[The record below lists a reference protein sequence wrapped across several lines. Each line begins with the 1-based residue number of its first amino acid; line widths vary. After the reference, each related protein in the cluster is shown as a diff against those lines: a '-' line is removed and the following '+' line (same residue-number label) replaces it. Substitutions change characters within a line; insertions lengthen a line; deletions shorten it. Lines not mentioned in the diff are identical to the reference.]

1 MLCLLYHCEVTSSLD
16 QNVLKIILTYIL
28 SISDITS
35 ITTLEEPHFD
45 CYHNLCC
52 ITVDGLSDCND
63 SFYSRTIDVLLCHS
77 PRIAKGN
84 NPLKITSLE

>member
-16 QNVLKIILTYIL
+16 QNVLKSILIYVL
-28 SISDITS
+28 FVSDITS

-63 SFYSRTIDVLLCHS
+63 SFYSRTIDVMCHL
-77 PRIAKGN
+77 PRIVVKGN
-84 NPLKITSLE
+84 NPLCS